1 MYLSGLKE
9 GDFIMTRRTRFL
21 IALFIAM
28 VGLTGLVLAGTGCGD
43 GRDHNTAATKT
54 PAAKAPD
61 AAAAAVEPN
70 AKPYPLKTCVVSGE
84 ELGKMG
90 EPFRFVHKGQEIK
103 LCCKGCEKDFNKEP
117 EKFLQKIAAAPG
129 K

>member
-1 MYLSGLKE
+1 MKTLVFSTFATLGVLGL
-9 GDFIMTRRTRFL
+9 IS
-21 IALFIAM
+21 
-28 VGLTGLVLAGTGCGD
+28 CGD
-43 GRDHNTAATKT
+43 GHDHGTHDHGATKA
-54 PAAKAPD
+54 PAAP
-61 AAAAAVEPN
+61 AAAADPN

-90 EPFRFVHKGQEIK
+90 EPFRLTYKGQEIK

-117 EKFLQKIAAAPG
+117 EKYVQKIPAPSG

>member
-1 MYLSGLKE
+1 
-9 GDFIMTRRTRFL
+9 MTRLMRASVVSLVLGT
-21 IALFIAM
+21 A
-28 VGLTGLVLAGTGCGD
+28 GLAGLVLAGAGCGD
-43 GRDHNTAATKT
+43 GHDHSTHNHGA

-61 AAAAAVEPN
+61 APAPADSS

-90 EPFRFVHKGQEIK
+90 EPFRLTYKGQAIK

-117 EKFLQKIAAAPG
+117 EKFLQKIAAASG

>member
-1 MYLSGLKE
+1 MA
-9 GDFIMTRRTRFL
+9 RRTRFNM
-21 IALFIAM
+21 IALFIGM

-43 GRDHNTAATKT
+43 GRDRNTAATRVPT
-54 PAAKAPD
+54 AKAPD

-90 EPFRFVHKGQEIK
+90 EPFRFSYKGQEIT
-103 LCCKGCEKDFNKEP
+103 LCCKGCEKDFLKEP
-117 EKFLQKIAAAPG
+117 EKLLQKIAAAAG

>member
-1 MYLSGLKE
+1 M
-9 GDFIMTRRTRFL
+9 
-21 IALFIAM
+21 IALFIGM

-43 GRDHNTAATKT
+43 GHDHSTHNHGA

-61 AAAAAVEPN
+61 APPADPN
-70 AKPYPLKTCVVSGE
+70 AKPYPLKTCIVSGE

-90 EPFRFVHKGQEIK
+90 EPFRFTYKGQEIK

>member
-1 MYLSGLKE
+1 
-9 GDFIMTRRTRFL
+9 MTRRTRFNM
-21 IALFIAM
+21 IALCIGM
-28 VGLTGLVLAGTGCGD
+28 VGLTGLVMAGTGCGD
-43 GRDHNTAATKT
+43 GRDHNTA
-54 PAAKAPD
+54 AAKAPD

-90 EPFRFVHKGQEIK
+90 EPFRFTYKGQEIK

>member
-1 MYLSGLKE
+1 
-9 GDFIMTRRTRFL
+9 MTRLMRASVVSLVLGT
-21 IALFIAM
+21 AGVA
-28 VGLTGLVLAGTGCGD
+28 GLVLAGAGCGD
-43 GRDHNTAATKT
+43 GHDHSTHNHGA
-54 PAAKAPD
+54 PAAKTPD
-61 AAAAAVEPN
+61 APAAPADPN

-90 EPFRFVHKGQEIK
+90 EPFRFTYKGQEIK
-103 LCCKGCEKDFNKEP
+103 LSCKNCEKDFNKEP